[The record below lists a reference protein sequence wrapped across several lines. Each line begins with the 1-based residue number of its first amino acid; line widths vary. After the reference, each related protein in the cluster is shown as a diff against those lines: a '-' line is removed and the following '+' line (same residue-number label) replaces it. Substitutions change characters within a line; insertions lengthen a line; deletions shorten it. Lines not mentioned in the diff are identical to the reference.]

1 MAKNFLFATVAVLS
15 SLALAQQTADS
26 DKGDKLHFVFEL
38 TRHGARAPMG
48 VSEGFSVGA
57 EQLTPQ
63 GMRQRYLLGAYNG
76 KKYTEKYELLDLE
89 HGDDQVLMVSTL
101 VNRTMQSGYSELMG
115 MFRPHSRPA
124 TQLTPEQM
132 HALSPHGIA
141 SPPFKVRDQRGINER
156 LGDLAL
162 PDGFV

>member
-1 MAKNFLFATVAVLS
+1 MMAKNFLLKIAAVLT
-15 SLALAQQTADS
+15 SLAAAKPE

-63 GMRQRYLLGAYNG
+63 GMRQRYLLGAYNA
-76 KKYTEKYELLDLE
+76 KKYSEKYDLIDLE
-89 HGDDQVLMVSTL
+89 HGEEQVLMMSTL

-115 MFRPHSRPA
+115 MFSPNNKRA
-124 TQLTPEQM
+124 VLLTHKQVL
-132 HALSPHGIA
+132 AVSPGGVA
-141 SPPFKVRDQRGINER
+141 SPPFKVRDQREISKE
-156 LGDLAL
+156 LGNDAL
-162 PDGFV
+162 PNGFI